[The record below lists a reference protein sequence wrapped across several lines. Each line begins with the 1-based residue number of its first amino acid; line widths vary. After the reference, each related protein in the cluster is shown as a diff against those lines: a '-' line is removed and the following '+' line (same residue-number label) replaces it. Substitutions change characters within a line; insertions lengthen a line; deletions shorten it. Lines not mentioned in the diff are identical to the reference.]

1 MCIKY
6 NMKHPHYTRVFLYV
20 LILSCLFFSYAF
32 AGKEDRFRV
41 IEVNDGDTIT
51 IRTKSILG
59 MPTKIERLR
68 LIGIDAPELRQDPWG
83 RLSKRH
89 LKKLISES
97 DWIVS
102 IEFDI
107 ERRDKYGRLL
117 CYIWDKKG
125 RLINEKMLEDGYA
138 VLYTTTANVKYI
150 ERLIAAQKR
159 AQQKK
164 AGIWG
169 KSGLKMSPKEWRKE
183 NPRY

>member
-1 MCIKY
+1 MKY
-6 NMKHPHYTRVFLYV
+6 SYYTRIFLCALV
-20 LILSCLFFSYAF
+20 ILFLSFSSNAYTEV
-32 AGKEDRFRV
+32 KKPFRV
-41 IEVNDGDTIT
+41 IEVNDGDTIS
-51 IRTKSILG
+51 IKTKSLLG
-59 MPTKIERLR
+59 MPTRIERLR
-68 LIGIDAPELRQDPWG
+68 LIGIDAPELRQEPWG

-107 ERRDKYGRLL
+107 QQRDKYGRLL
-117 CYIWDKKG
+117 GYLWDKRG

-138 VLYTTTANVKYI
+138 VLYTIAPNVKYV
-150 ERLIAAQKR
+150 ERFIAAQRR

-169 KSGLKMSPKEWRKE
+169 KGGLKMTPKQWRE
-183 NPRY
+183 EHPRY